1 MLDAAI
7 SNLIDNALKYTQ
19 EEVKIQLLKVG
30 DQTIIRVADQGPGV
44 PSGME
49 TEIFLKFRRGGNEET
64 RTTKGSGLG
73 LFIASEFV
81 KLHGGTITYSPNVP
95 KGAIFQITL

>member
-1 MLDAAI
+1 V
-7 SNLIDNALKYTQ
+7 N
-19 EEVKIQLLKVG
+19 IQLLTEG

-44 PSGME
+44 PIGME
-49 TEIFLKFRRGGNEET
+49 NDIFLKFRRGGNEET

-81 KLHGGTITYSPNVP
+81 KLHGGTITYFPNVP

>member
-1 MLDAAI
+1 
-7 SNLIDNALKYTQ
+7 
-19 EEVKIQLLKVG
+19 
-30 DQTIIRVADQGPGV
+30 
-44 PSGME
+44 ME
-49 TEIFLKFRRGGNEET
+49 HEIFEKFRRGGNEET

-81 KLHGGTITYSPNVP
+81 KLHGGTLTYSPNVS